1 MDQTSEKKREPVR
14 KRDRKGIKY
23 IRTGQGLAAFLFLGA
38 GGLLRALSRILP
50 GFALFWREKVN
61 PLLVGSLGR
70 LTGLLPFSLGEVLI
84 LAAICLVL
92 VFAAGCL
99 GRILTKRG
107 GLLSYAAGG
116 LAFLITVLSVIF
128 FLWEANEDVYFRAP
142 SFGET
147 YGLLTEG
154 YSDEDLI
161 RTCLVLTE
169 EINAS
174 APLVKRDEAG
184 LMVCGED
191 AGDRV
196 IRHMQ
201 ALGETYP
208 WLSGYYPPPKMVFFS
223 RVLSRMHFTGI
234 YSVPTIEANINADMP
249 PYQMPFTMAHELSHL
264 KGVMSEK
271 EANFTGWLAGHRSE
285 DPDLRY
291 SSALLGWTYCGNE
304 LGRRDREA
312 FMEIRSG
319 ICHAALEDLQYNSN
333 YWKGYEGA
341 VSRKTQEVNDFYLKM
356 EGLKEGT
363 SSYDMVVDMIVTWMQ
378 KAGEI

>member
-1 MDQTSEKKREPVR
+1 MDQTSENKRKPVR
-14 KRDRKGIKY
+14 KRDRKDIKR
-23 IRTGQGLAAFLFLGA
+23 IRIRETLAAFLFLAA

-50 GFALFWREKVN
+50 GFALFWRERVN
-61 PLLVGSLGR
+61 PLLVESLGR
-70 LTGLLPFSLGEVLI
+70 LTGLLPFSLGEALI
-84 LAAICLVL
+84 LAALCLAG
-92 VFAAGCL
+92 VFAAGCIRRL
-99 GRILTKRG
+99 LKKSGD
-107 GLLSYAAGG
+107 LLSYMGKG
-116 LAFLITVLSVIF
+116 LTFLFLILSVIF

-161 RTCLVLTE
+161 RTCLVLRE
-169 EINAS
+169 EINDA

-191 AGDRV
+191 LGDRV

-208 WLSGYYPPPKMVFFS
+208 WLSGYYPPPKRVFFS
-223 RVLSRMHFTGI
+223 GVLSRMRLTGI
-234 YSVPTIEANINADMP
+234 YSVPTIEANINAVMP
-249 PYQMPFTMAHELSHL
+249 PYQTPFTMAHELSHL

-271 EANFTGWLAGHRSE
+271 EANFIGWLSGHRSE
-285 DPDLRY
+285 DPDLRC

-304 LGRRDREA
+304 LYKRDREA

-319 ICHAALEDLQYNSN
+319 ICHAALEDLQYNRN
-333 YWKGYEGA
+333 YWKGYEGP

-356 EGLKEGT
+356 EGLAEGT
-363 SSYDMVVDMIVTWMQ
+363 ASYDMVVDMIVTWMQ
-378 KAGEI
+378 KTGEI